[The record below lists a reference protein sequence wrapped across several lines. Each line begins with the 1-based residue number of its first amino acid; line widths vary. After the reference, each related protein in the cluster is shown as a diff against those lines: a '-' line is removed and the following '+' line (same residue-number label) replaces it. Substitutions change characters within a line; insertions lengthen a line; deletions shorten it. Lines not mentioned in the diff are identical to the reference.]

1 LVERIKGIALEG
13 VGCVGVLV
21 IHKNIY
27 FYELSWID
35 LLDKKG
41 EYTNMIW
48 RRRCSLLIC
57 SPVLVFFAGV
67 VLIEFVGFDFEFGV
81 VLFGFVV
88 VLFGFVVVLFGFVVV
103 LFGFVGFDF
112 EFGVV
117 LFGFVALGLPLLILE

>member
-1 LVERIKGIALEG
+1 M
-13 VGCVGVLV
+13 
-21 IHKNIY
+21 N
-27 FYELSWID
+27 FSWID

-57 SPVLVFFAGV
+57 YPMLIFFVGV

-81 VLFGFVV
+81 VLIE
-88 VLFGFVVVLFGFVVV
+88 L
-103 LFGFVGFDF
+103 VGFDF

-117 LFGFVALGLPLLILE
+117 LFGFVALLQYSLIFE